1 MDVMIAGFVVSTI
14 GLGIFLYGRKQR
26 RPPQLAAGGLMM
38 VLPFALPG
46 ALWIW
51 IGGALAIAAAWIAVR
66 AGM

>member
-26 RPPQLAAGGLMM
+26 RPPQLVAGSLMM
-38 VLPFALPG
+38 VLPFAVPG

-51 IGGALAIAAAWIAVR
+51 IGGAVAIGTTWVAVR